1 MTLFAGA
8 VLAQESAT
16 VINFF
21 QFDSTLTV
29 LGSDAKATTFQ
40 NSCPSDAAGISA
52 VPSDLRMLEVQFLK
66 LGLYSEPTTSPNP
79 RRCVGYPSTDTRTS
93 HAPTSQ
99 CFR

>member
-1 MTLFAGA
+1 MRSYNYMTLFAGA
-8 VLAQESAT
+8 VLAQETAT

-52 VPSDLRMLEVQFLK
+52 VPSDLRMLKLQYLK
-66 LGLYSEPTTSPNP
+66 S
-79 RRCVGYPSTDTRTS
+79 
-93 HAPTSQ
+93 
-99 CFR
+99 